1 MGKIKISAVKT
12 GFKFN
17 LVAGNGEIIGTS
29 QVYSS
34 KDSAKKGAESVK
46 NVAPSANTEDQTLEN
61 FQKAVNPK
69 FEIYKDSAGEF
80 RFRLN
85 AKNGENILASEG
97 YKKKDS
103 CLKGIESV
111 KKNAET
117 SEIVDE

>member
-1 MGKIKISAVKT
+1 MGKIKISAIKT

-29 QVYSS
+29 QVYKSM
-34 KDSAKKGAESVK
+34 DAAKKGAESVK
-46 NVAPSANTEDQTLEN
+46 NVAHDANTEDQTQEN
-61 FQKAVNPK
+61 YKKEVNPK
-69 FEIYKDSAGEF
+69 FEIYKDNAGEF

-97 YKKKDS
+97 YTKKDS

-111 KKNAET
+111 KKNAAT
-117 SEIVDE
+117 SEIVNE